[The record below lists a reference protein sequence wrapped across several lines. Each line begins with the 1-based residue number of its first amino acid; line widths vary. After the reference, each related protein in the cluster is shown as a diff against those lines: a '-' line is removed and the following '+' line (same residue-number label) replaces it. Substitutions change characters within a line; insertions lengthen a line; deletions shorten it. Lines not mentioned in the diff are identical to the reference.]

1 MTDAPQVL
9 QPLRTWSHLAGNKRK
24 PTEYE
29 AVSVNLHYHT
39 DTPEATWELSP
50 DVFMNKWY
58 LKHRDQSPLRHPD
71 WDAYRD
77 PEQVVY
83 RTYVAGQDDRETYV
97 MAMLDEHDRLGH
109 DGKLDGDWVSALA
122 RWYTPSRYPA
132 HLLQMASAYVGQ
144 MAPASTITTPFY
156 FQAADEMRVVQH
168 TAYRTREL
176 ANRFSANGFAGMER
190 SRWETDDI
198 WQGFRELLERL
209 LVTWD
214 WAEAFVALNLVAKPI
229 HDEAVFRQLGAA
241 ADAHGDRVLRYLAD
255 SHLADTARSQT
266 WTTALVSMALSQ
278 PGNAEV
284 MRGWLATWRSLAER
298 AAHAYLDTLPGV
310 SGAAEAAIAS
320 VADWHHS
327 LGLV

>member
-9 QPLRTWSHLAGNKRK
+9 PPLRTWSHLAGNKRK

-50 DVFMNKWY
+50 DAFMNRWY
-58 LKHRDQSPLRHPD
+58 FKNRDQSPLTHPD
-71 WDAYRD
+71 WNAFRD
-77 PEQVVY
+77 PQQVVY

-109 DGKLDGDWVSALA
+109 DGKLAADWVRALA

-144 MAPASTITTPFY
+144 MAPASTITTPCY

-168 TAYRTREL
+168 VAYRTREL
-176 ANRFSANGFAGMER
+176 ANRFDGDGFAAAER
-190 SRWETDDI
+190 SCWETDDI

-214 WAEAFVALNLVAKPI
+214 WAQAFVALNLVAKPI
-229 HDEAVFRQLGAA
+229 HDEAVFRQLAAA
-241 ADAHGDRVLRYLAD
+241 ADVHDDRVLRYLAD
-255 SHLADTARSQT
+255 SHLADSDRSRT
-266 WTTALVSMALSQ
+266 WTGALVAMARSQ
-278 PGNAEV
+278 PGNDEV
-284 MRGWLATWRSLAER
+284 IRGWLDTWLPL
-298 AAHAYLDTLPGV
+298 AAHAAHSYLDSLPGV
-310 SGAAEAAIAS
+310 SGAADSAIAA
-320 VADWHHS
+320 VANWHLS
-327 LGLV
+327 LGLA